1 MPVYFI
7 VDITP
12 VNHEGYQDYISQAPA
27 MVNAVGG
34 KYLVR
39 GGEPQ
44 TVEGEWTPSR
54 IVIVEFPDEAAFR
67 KLYNDPAYRAILP
80 KRLQNT
86 HSHAILVQGAP
97 PIV

>member
-7 VDITP
+7 VDIT
-12 VNHEGYQDYISQAPA
+12 VTENEGYQEYIAQAPA
-27 MVNAVGG
+27 MVKAVGG
-34 KYLVR
+34 RYLVR

-44 TVEGEWTPSR
+44 GIEGDWSPTR

-67 KLYNDPAYRAILP
+67 KLYDNPAYRAILP
-80 KRLQNT
+80 KRLENT
-86 HSHAILVQGAP
+86 HSRGVLVQGAP